1 MKNQFNI
8 KNFYNNGFVI
18 RKIENLN
25 NLKRIENET
34 IITVMKFLSIKKQPN
49 LFLEN
54 LHQFIDYEQINPLR
68 IEVYKTLN
76 KKKWF
81 REFYYNLAK
90 KTIQEIVGDELAMQ
104 TNVNFSFQLPKD
116 STSKLSIHADTL
128 SGESKFQVVLWVPL
142 MNVSKTSS
150 MYILNKKESIKNINN
165 LKKFQFDGMEKIY
178 RNNKKKF
185 KFLNIKKNYFL
196 LFSPNL
202 LHGNVINEEQ
212 TTRISMNCRFKN
224 LLSPYNNKKI
234 HFGKRMG
241 YFYSPLRIKP
251 ATKFSLDFK
260 FPNEF

>member
-18 RKIENLN
+18 RKIENLS

-142 MNVSKTSS
+142 MNVSKTR
-150 MYILNKKESIKNINN
+150 EREE
-165 LKKFQFDGMEKIY
+165 DDC
-178 RNNKKKF
+178 R
-185 KFLNIKKNYFL
+185 YFL
-196 LFSPNL
+196 
-202 LHGNVINEEQ
+202 
-212 TTRISMNCRFKN
+212 
-224 LLSPYNNKKI
+224 
-234 HFGKRMG
+234 
-241 YFYSPLRIKP
+241 
-251 ATKFSLDFK
+251 
-260 FPNEF
+260 